1 MTAFTLTLLCES
13 VDIHSASS
21 ALSPE
26 VIATQIALDERF
38 CESVKDA
45 IAESIRRQ
53 LTTFTSFIG
62 ADISVPES
70 LHPIYL
76 DLLIDGLAVSA
87 TTC

>member
-1 MTAFTLTLLCES
+1 MIYSHHRAT
-13 VDIHSASS
+13 S

-26 VIATQIALDERF
+26 AIAAQIALDERF

-62 ADISVPES
+62 ADLSVPES

-76 DLLIDGLAVSA
+76 DLFIDGLAVSE
-87 TTC
+87 CCCNLS